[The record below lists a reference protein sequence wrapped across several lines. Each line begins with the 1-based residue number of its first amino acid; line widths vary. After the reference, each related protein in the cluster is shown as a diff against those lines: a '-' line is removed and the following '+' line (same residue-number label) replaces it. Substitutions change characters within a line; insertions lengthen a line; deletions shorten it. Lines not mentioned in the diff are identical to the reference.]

1 MTIASATLTI
11 DLTWQEVDTVQFT
24 AGTLADMDALKSE
37 VERKLQRGT
46 LSNTSSPTTT
56 EVQNWLIRAIEETM
70 EAHDFN
76 FTRRYAYASCVAGT
90 YRYALPPDFGGGTTM
105 LRDVTNNVALTYA
118 DNKTF
123 DGSYPDVSEYGS
135 ANPDVFTFKDRE
147 LWIKP
152 PASNTNR
159 LELEYRSTGEAR
171 TTVITHIPEPFR
183 FKIVDMALTEAWEF
197 LHEFEKAAYYHQKV
211 AGKLQQAKRADGK
224 QKWAAQGYMARH
236 WLY

>member
-1 MTIASATLTI
+1 MTIASATSTI
-11 DLTWQEVDTVQFT
+11 DLTWQEVDIVDFT

-46 LSNTSSPTTT
+46 LSSTSTPTTS
-56 EVQNWLIRAIEETM
+56 EVQTWLVRATEETM
-70 EAHDFN
+70 EAYQFN

-90 YRYALPPDFGGGTTM
+90 YRYALPPDFGGGSTI
-105 LRDVTNNVALTYA
+105 LRDVTNNQTLDIV
-118 DNKTF
+118 DSRTF
-123 DGSYPDVSEYGS
+123 DSCYPDVSAYGN
-135 ANPDVFTFKDRE
+135 ANPSVFTIKDRE

-171 TTVITHIPEPFR
+171 TTSIVHIPEPFR
-183 FKIVDMALTEAWEF
+183 FKIVDMALIEAWEF
-197 LHEFEKAAYYHQKV
+197 LHEFDKASFYQQKV
-211 AGKLQQAKRADGK
+211 LGKLQQAKRADGK
-224 QKWAAQGYMARH
+224 QRWAAAGYMARH